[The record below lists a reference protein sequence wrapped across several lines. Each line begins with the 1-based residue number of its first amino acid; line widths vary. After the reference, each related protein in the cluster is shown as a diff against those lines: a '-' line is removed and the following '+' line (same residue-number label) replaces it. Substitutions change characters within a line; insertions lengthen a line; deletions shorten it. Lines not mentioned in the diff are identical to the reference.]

1 VSALLALTDNAV
13 EAVKG
18 IVSSS
23 EETAETG
30 GLRLTAVREGMQAS
44 FKLRVVQ
51 LPAEDDQVIESEGAR
66 VFVEQEAATL
76 LDDKVLDATIEQN
89 GVAFMV
95 LDRPD
100 V

>member
-1 VSALLALTDNAV
+1 MLTLTDNAV

-18 IVSSS
+18 IVSTS

-30 GLRLTAVREGMQAS
+30 GLRLTAQRDGRQAS
-44 FKLRVVQ
+44 FKLRVAQV
-51 LPAEDDQVIESEGAR
+51 PAEDDQVIESRGAR
-66 VFVEQEAATL
+66 VFVEPDAASL
-76 LDDKVLDATIEQN
+76 LDDKVLDAAIEQD

-100 V
+100 A